1 MTINS
6 RKDNH
11 IAVCLKKNVQS
22 ESTNGFE
29 KYRLVHNALPERNF
43 EDIKTETVFL
53 NQKIAAPI
61 LISSI
66 TGGTESGNRI
76 NRSLLEAANTLN
88 IPFAMGS
95 MRILLE
101 EDSHGICDNPRKY
114 APSIPVLAN
123 IGAVQFNY
131 GFSRDQCLRA
141 IELIEAN
148 ALILHLN
155 PLQEVL
161 QSSKN
166 TNFSGLLKK
175 IDHLCSNFPVPIIV
189 KEVGWG
195 ISDVVAKNL
204 IDAGVQ
210 IIDVAGA
217 GGTSWAKV
225 EAEISGTETAEQLAS
240 PFFSWGIPTAQCI
253 EQIHARFPN
262 ISLIASGGITHGV
275 DIWKA
280 LLLGAKM
287 IGIAGPLL
295 APANEGPQA
304 VVSFLEILVQQLRIA
319 KFLSQ
324 TIVKEKD
331 YD

>member
-1 MTINS
+1 MTIQS

-11 IAVCLKKNVQS
+11 IAVCLNQDVQS
-22 ESTNGFE
+22 ECLNGFE
-29 KYRLVHNALPERNF
+29 KYRLIHNALPEIDF
-43 EDIKTETVFL
+43 ENVKIDTVFL
-53 NQKIAAPI
+53 KKNISAPI

-66 TGGTESGNRI
+66 TGGTKSGNRI
-76 NRSLLEAANTLN
+76 NRSLVEAANTLN

-101 EDSHGICDNPRKY
+101 ENSIGTFENPRKL
-114 APSIPVLAN
+114 APNIPVLAN

-131 GFSRDQCLRA
+131 GFSRDHCLRA
-141 IELIEAN
+141 IELIEAD

-166 TNFSGLLKK
+166 TNFFGILKK
-175 IDHLCSNFPVPIIV
+175 IEHLCSDFPVPVVV

-195 ISDVVAKNL
+195 ISADIAKKL
-204 IDAGVQ
+204 FDSGVQ

-225 EAEISGTETAEQLAS
+225 EKEIAGTVTTERLAA
-240 PFFSWGIPTAQCI
+240 PFYNWGIPTAQCI
-253 EQIHARFPN
+253 DQIHAQYPS
-262 ISLIASGGITHGV
+262 IALIASGGITHGV

-280 LLLGAKM
+280 LLLGAQM
-287 IGIAGPLL
+287 AGMAGPLMT
-295 APANEGPQA
+295 PANESPQA
-304 VVSFLEILVQQLRIA
+304 VVSFLEVIMNQLRIA

-324 TIVKEKD
+324 TIVKE

>member
-22 ESTNGFE
+22 ECSNGFE
-29 KYRLVHNALPERNF
+29 RYRLIHNALPETDF
-43 EDIKTETVFL
+43 EDIKTNTVFL
-53 NQKIAAPI
+53 SKKIAAPI

-101 EDSHGICDNPRKY
+101 KDSQGSFENPRKF
-114 APSIPVLAN
+114 APNIPILAN
-123 IGAVQFNY
+123 LGAVQFNY
-131 GFSRDQCLRA
+131 GFSKDHCMRA
-141 IELIEAN
+141 VELIEAD

-161 QSSKN
+161 QSPKN
-166 TNFSGLLKK
+166 TNFSGIVKK
-175 IDHLCSNFPVPIIV
+175 IEYLCSNFPVPVIV

-195 ISDVVAKNL
+195 ISDVAAKKL

-225 EAEISGTETAEQLAS
+225 EADISDVETAERLAA
-240 PFFSWGIPTAQCI
+240 PFFDWGIPTAQCI

-262 ISLIASGGITHGV
+262 IPLIASGGITHGV

-280 LLLGAKM
+280 LLLGAQM
-287 IGIAGPLL
+287 VGIAGPLL

-324 TIVKEKD
+324 TIVKE

>member
-101 EDSHGICDNPRKY
+101 EDSHGIYENPRKF
-114 APSIPVLAN
+114 APNIPVLAN
-123 IGAVQFNY
+123 VGAVQFNY

-161 QSSKN
+161 QSSRN

-225 EAEISGTETAEQLAS
+225 EAEISGTETAERLAS

-262 ISLIASGGITHGV
+262 
-275 DIWKA
+275 
-280 LLLGAKM
+280 
-287 IGIAGPLL
+287 
-295 APANEGPQA
+295 
-304 VVSFLEILVQQLRIA
+304 
-319 KFLSQ
+319 
-324 TIVKEKD
+324 
-331 YD
+331 